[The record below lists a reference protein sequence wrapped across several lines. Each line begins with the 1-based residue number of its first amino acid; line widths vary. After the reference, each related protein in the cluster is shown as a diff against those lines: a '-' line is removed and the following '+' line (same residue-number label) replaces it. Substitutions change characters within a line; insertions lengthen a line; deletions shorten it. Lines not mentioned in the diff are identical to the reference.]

1 MYLLHLDTFDFA
13 LACIIHISIQCLS
26 LDVAV
31 GENIISSHCSVTS
44 NSRPYNRL
52 VAVTTASSIHVLPC
66 PAMHYHGCNII
77 PYNQSHT
84 TCHHRPCRYHI
95 HVLIHYIL
103 NKTQLSFQILRC
115 NYFQEPIN
123 FSQKVWRYLHK
134 RPSVVYVLNIQST
147 MRQHWP
153 NRSSKSTS
161 CWYSR
166 SLVPTV
172 VHVYWPFAQTC
183 LSCFIQPV
191 TALDCMS

>member
-1 MYLLHLDTFDFA
+1 MSCYA
-13 LACIIHISIQCLS
+13 LPRMQCNPLQP
-26 LDVAV
+26 VTHHV
-31 GENIISSHCSVTS
+31 SSEAMQT
-44 NSRPYNRL
+44 PYTYTYP
-52 VAVTTASSIHVLPC
+52 VYS
-66 PAMHYHGCNII
+66 
-77 PYNQSHT
+77 
-84 TCHHRPCRYHI
+84 
-95 HVLIHYIL
+95 
-103 NKTQLSFQILRC
+103 NKTQLSFLRC
-115 NYFQEPIN
+115 DYIQEPIN
-123 FSQKVWRYLHK
+123 FSHKVWRYLHK
-134 RPSVVYVLNIQST
+134 PPSVVYVLNIQST